1 MKRYVALGS
10 SMAAGPGIKPRAV
23 GSPWAAGRSARNYAH
38 LTAAQLGLDLVDVTY
53 SGATT
58 ANILR
63 EPQHGAPPQIGVV
76 DGTEDLITVTIG
88 GNDVGYVP
96 LLFAATLPGLLRKLP
111 MVGTALRDL
120 LDPAARGRALDAAG
134 VSLREVGAAL
144 RARSPEARILF
155 VDYLTLLPPP
165 GIPAPPLPDHI
176 TGLGRYVADRLVQIT
191 AQAAQDTGCEVVGAA
206 AASRDHHAW
215 SADPW
220 TVGAGSLLPWRPKPF
235 HPNARGMAAVADL
248 IVARVGQP

>member
-1 MKRYVALGS
+1 MSPTPVPPRPTSCASPSTGAAADRGRRWHRGS
-10 SMAAGPGIKPRAV
+10 DHGDDRRQRRRLCAAAVRRDPAGAAAQAADGGHRTARPAGSGGARAGPRRRRRI
-23 GSPWAAGRSARNYAH
+23 
-38 LTAAQLGLDLVDVTY
+38 
-53 SGATT
+53 
-58 ANILR
+58 
-63 EPQHGAPPQIGVV
+63 
-76 DGTEDLITVTIG
+76 
-88 GNDVGYVP
+88 
-96 LLFAATLPGLLRKLP
+96 
-111 MVGTALRDL
+111 
-120 LDPAARGRALDAAG
+120 AARGG
-134 VSLREVGAAL
+134 GGAASPL
-144 RARSPEARILF
+144 ARGANPVRG
-155 VDYLTLLPPP
+155 LPDSATAP